1 MTDIEKYILRI
12 ADTTLILSQRLSEWC
27 SKGPSLEEDIALSN
41 ISLDLLGQAN
51 GLLEYVSKLNGE
63 ISPDEYAFKIDEREF
78 YNFQICEI
86 ENGHFGDT
94 IIRQFLI
101 DIYFKLYYQD
111 LEKSKDETLSALAT
125 KSLKEVSYHLRHS
138 SNWVIRLG
146 DGTQESKDK
155 IQKSLNN
162 IWKYTGEF
170 FEMDELDKKMLKEK
184 IGVNNKDLKKDW
196 DKLVDETLIKA
207 KLKRPE
213 DGYMMT
219 GSRKGIHTEMLGK
232 ILSEMQYLPRAYPDA
247 KW

>member
-1 MTDIEKYILRI
+1 MIDIEKYILRI

-63 ISPDEYAFKIDEREF
+63 ISPDEYAFKRDEREF

-184 IGVNNKDLKKDW
+184 VGVNNKDLKKDW

-219 GSRKGIHTEMLGK
+219 GSKKGIHTEMLGK